1 MNLATKRFSPA
12 QILSL
17 LILIAG
23 AAVVLVPLLW
33 TFFTSLKTPAEVFKD
48 NFFPAKWLWSNYS
61 DAVQAIP
68 FFNFLLNTLTIL
80 VPVLIGTVFS
90 SALCAYGFARFRF
103 KGKKTLFLVLLA
115 TMMLPSQVTMIPMFI
130 MFKEAGWVDTFLP
143 LIVPAFFGGGAFNIF
158 LIRQFIRGIPRDLD
172 ESAFVDG
179 ANRLQIFIRIILPL
193 SMPPLIAVSIFTF
206 MGVWNDFQGPL
217 IYLNSNEKYTL
228 ALGLSMF
235 KGLYKVEWN
244 MLMAATILVMLPAL
258 IVFFAVQKYFI
269 EGISISSAVKG

>member
-48 NFFPAKWLWSNYS
+48 NFLPEKWLWSNYS

-90 SALCAYGFARFRF
+90 LHCVLTALPDF
-103 KGKKTLFLVLLA
+103 VL
-115 TMMLPSQVTMIPMFI
+115 
-130 MFKEAGWVDTFLP
+130 
-143 LIVPAFFGGGAFNIF
+143 
-158 LIRQFIRGIPRDLD
+158 R
-172 ESAFVDG
+172 
-179 ANRLQIFIRIILPL
+179 
-193 SMPPLIAVSIFTF
+193 
-206 MGVWNDFQGPL
+206 
-217 IYLNSNEKYTL
+217 EKRRC
-228 ALGLSMF
+228 S
-235 KGLYKVEWN
+235 WCC
-244 MLMAATILVMLPAL
+244 
-258 IVFFAVQKYFI
+258 
-269 EGISISSAVKG
+269 SRR